1 MTSPEPAPASSA
13 LLSARSLTAS
23 LPGDVGPVKVLQ
35 SVSLDVAEGELI
47 DVVGPSGSGKSTLL
61 RALARLLPQMGGELS
76 LQGRDAKQFTP
87 QQWRGQVALLPQ
99 KPAIVPGSVRANLLL
114 PWSLKTRSHDKPPTD
129 DALVSALA
137 DVALAEIDLDR
148 DSARLSVGQQARVA
162 LLRVLLT
169 KPAVLLLDEPDA
181 ALDEECAAAVRHELT
196 LFTAA
201 GGAVVRVRHRGDDLL
216 ARRRLRMTQG
226 ELEEV
231 GR

>member
-99 KPAIVPGSVRANLLL
+99 KPAIVPGSVRDNLLL
-114 PWSLKTRSHDKPPTD
+114 PWTLKTRSHDKPPTD

-137 DVALAEIDLDR
+137 DVALADIDLDR
-148 DSARLSVGQQARVA
+148 DAARLSVGQQARVA

-169 KPAVLLLDEPDA
+169 NPRPAA
-181 ALDEECAAAVRHELT
+181 RR
-196 LFTAA
+196 A
-201 GGAVVRVRHRGDDLL
+201 GRS
-216 ARRRLRMTQG
+216 ARRRVRGSSPARAQRCSLRLAAPSCACAIGATTCSP
-226 ELEEV
+226 V
-231 GR
+231 GACG